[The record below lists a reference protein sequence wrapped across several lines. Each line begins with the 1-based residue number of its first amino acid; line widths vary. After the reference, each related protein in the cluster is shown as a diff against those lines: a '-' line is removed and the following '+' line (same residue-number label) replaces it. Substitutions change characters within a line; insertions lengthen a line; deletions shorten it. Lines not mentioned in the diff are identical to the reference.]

1 MTAVK
6 LQKFLGTAP
15 KTSPE
20 LLPDNGA
27 QIAKNAK
34 IYSGDLIPYPQP
46 VIVDNLGKTGEIRT
60 LYGIR
65 NPDPNVDE
73 IVFIGWDSIV
83 DIATPAADD
92 FEDRKFYYTG
102 DGAPKVSTFDLATSG
117 GKPYPTTAYDL
128 GLPLPTIKP
137 TATPSDFTPVSTST
151 VTRDASGN
159 VTLALRETHNL
170 KDGALARVSGFT
182 KLDGTYGRSGTTITV
197 TINDHGI
204 SVGDSVFLRF
214 TSGGATTNQYTVT
227 EATTNTFKCTDS
239 VSSFI
244 GSSNTVELDM
254 SSFNITTEATIIDPA
269 TISYFSPGFSLAER
283 AITDG
288 KVDLGGQIQARS
300 YIYTWFTPWLEESI
314 NSEPSDAIFIKEGQ
328 IVTITNLPTAP
339 PAGDNFV
346 RGIRLY
352 RTLAGTTDADFF
364 RLSTL
369 WYPNNVTS
377 SVRTGGVSTITF
389 EYPHSRIVGDRFRLS
404 GMTEGSYNGE
414 HEIASVVD
422 SHTITFDQTGV
433 SDSPALTDSGTFY
446 YDVAESLEDTPRYW
460 GFGGDYS
467 FTDDFSFRSV
477 TGVLPSENYEAPP
490 ADLQGLVL
498 LQNNILAGFVGND
511 VYFSE
516 PGQYHAWPAAYKRS
530 FDSNIVAILPNSGNI
545 IILTEDYPYLISGN
559 DPAVFTQTRLTG
571 RYPCVS
577 RQSVSFTSVGAVYA
591 SHDGLILV
599 SATTPQLLTRIF
611 HSSESWNESV
621 DPTTLVGTTFK
632 DKYFASYDTGSL
644 VLEEFVDR
652 QRASIIDCDASF
664 TAAWYDS
671 IDNDLYYVADE
682 TGSVYR
688 WDDDTQPA
696 QTMQWRSKTFIT
708 KDYVNLGAARVIA
721 DYNGSVGSSVWG
733 ALDENWDA
741 SEEKWNTNDPITFKL
756 FLNGEAN
763 DVASTSPYFTTTCS
777 NDSIFR
783 LPAGFK
789 TDTMCVEIESS
800 VRVRAIHLGP
810 TPTSLKG
817 L

>member
-46 VIVDNLGKTGEIRT
+46 VIVDDLGQTGEIRT

-65 NPDPNVDE
+65 NPTTNE
-73 IVFIGWDSIV
+73 LVFIGWTNIV

-128 GLPLPTIKP
+128 GLPLPSIKP

-159 VTLALRETHNL
+159 VTLTLPEPHNL
-170 KDGALARVSGFT
+170 KDSALARVSGFT

-204 SVGDSVFLRF
+204 SVGDNVFLRF

-227 EATTNTFKCTDS
+227 AATTNTFECTDS
-239 VSSFI
+239 ASGTI
-244 GSSNTVELDM
+244 GSTNTVELDL

-300 YIYTWFTPWLEESI
+300 YVYTWFTPWLEESI

-339 PAGDNFV
+339 PAGNNFV

-364 RLSTL
+364 RQSTL
-369 WYPNNVTS
+369 WYPNIVTS

-422 SHTITFDQTGV
+422 AHTITFEQTGV
-433 SDSPALTDSGTFY
+433 SDSPTLTDSGTFY
-446 YDVAESLEDTPRYW
+446 YDVAESLEDPPRYW

-671 IDNDLYYVADE
+671 IDNDLYYVADD

-688 WDDDTQPA
+688 WDDDTQPS

-733 ALDENWDA
+733 ELDENWDA

-756 FLNGEAN
+756 FLNDEAN